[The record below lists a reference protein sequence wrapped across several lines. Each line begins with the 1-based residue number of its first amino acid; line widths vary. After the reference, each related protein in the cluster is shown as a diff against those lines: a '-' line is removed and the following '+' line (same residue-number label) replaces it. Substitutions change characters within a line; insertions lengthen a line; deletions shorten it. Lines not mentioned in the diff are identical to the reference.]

1 MRGRPLVLGAVLACA
16 LLASLR
22 LWPHA
27 PLQSVAPSSRVVLA
41 EHGELLRLT
50 LANDGQYRL
59 WIPLERMAPALVQA
73 IQLKEDRR
81 FHWHPGINPLALL
94 RAMQSTYSGGMR
106 QGGSTLTMQLARRIY
121 ELNTRQVPGKVQ
133 QLALALWL
141 EARYSK
147 HEILEA
153 YLNLAPMGGNIE
165 GAEAASRIYFGKP
178 AEQLSL
184 AEALALAV
192 IPQQPGRRARF
203 GDALEAAR
211 LRLLANWRENYPDD
225 PRNDGPLEL
234 PLQARTRAQLPFL
247 APHLSEQLL
256 QRYPQRELRT
266 TLNLPLQQLLER
278 LIEQYI
284 SEQRPQGVE
293 NAVALL
299 IDRRD
304 QSVKALV
311 GSADYASKS
320 IHGQVNGITSRR
332 SPGSTLKPF
341 LYGLAIDQ
349 GLIHP
354 MSVLKDAPSAYGYFQ
369 PENYDGRFVGPISAQ
384 DALVR
389 SRNIPAVTLAGQLH
403 APTLY
408 GLLKRSGVQGLRAE
422 SHYGLAL
429 TLGAG
434 EVTPEDLGRLY
445 LALGGDG
452 RLRQL
457 RYLLE
462 TPQGSG
468 EALLSP
474 QAAFLV
480 RDMLRHNPRP
490 DGLPQEGRGRQ
501 WRSAWKTGTSW
512 GFRDAWSSGLVGPYV
527 LVVWVG
533 NFDGRGNPAFVGVKT
548 AAPLFFRIADALPLA
563 LPNERDPMDKP
574 PAGVAR
580 IQVCQASG
588 DLPNRWCPQT
598 RKTWYIPGV
607 SPIKV
612 SDLHRPVQI
621 DSRTGRAVCGELD
634 PKYRHEEVY
643 EFWPSDLQRLFR
655 AAGLPRRPLP
665 KGARDCLASSVQVE
679 EGPRIRSPLQQ
690 VAYSLRL
697 SHPEDSIPLAATAA
711 GDARRLYWFA
721 EQSLVAQNA
730 PQDGSNWRP
739 PRSGD
744 YHLRVTDDRGRSSER
759 LVKVEFLP

>member
-1 MRGRPLVLGAVLACA
+1 MKRRPLLLGSLLAGV

-27 PLQSVAPSSRVVLA
+27 TLQAVAPSSRAVFA
-41 EHGELLRLT
+41 DRGELLRLT
-50 LANDGQYRL
+50 LADDGQYRL
-59 WIPLERMAPALVQA
+59 WVSLERMAPALVQA
-73 IQLKEDRR
+73 IQLKEDRY
-81 FHWHPGINPLALL
+81 FDWHPGINPLALA
-94 RAMQSTYSGGMR
+94 RAMRSTYSGEMR
-106 QGGSTLTMQLARRIY
+106 QGGSTLSMQLARRVY
-121 ELNTRQVPGKVQ
+121 QLNTRRIPGKLQ
-133 QLALALWL
+133 QMALALWL

-147 HEILEA
+147 HDLLEA

-165 GAEAASRIYFGKP
+165 GAEAASRIYFGKS

-203 GDALEAAR
+203 GPSLESAR
-211 LRLLANWRENYPDD
+211 LRLLAEWRENYPDD
-225 PRNDGPLEL
+225 ARNNGPLEL

-247 APHLSEQLL
+247 APHFSEQLL
-256 QRYPQRELRT
+256 QRYPQRELHT
-266 TLNLPLQQLLER
+266 TLDLQVQQLLER
-278 LIEQYI
+278 LISQFI
-284 SEQRPQGVE
+284 AEQRSQGVE

-311 GSADYASKS
+311 GSADYTSAA
-320 IHGQVNGITSRR
+320 IHGQVNGVTSRR

-384 DALVR
+384 DALIR

-408 GLLKRSGVQGLRAE
+408 GLLKRSGVKGLRAE
-422 SHYGLAL
+422 AHYGLAL

-434 EVTPEDLGRLY
+434 EVTPEELGRLY

-457 RYLLE
+457 RYLRE
-462 TPQGSG
+462 TPQGST

-490 DGLPQEGRGRQ
+490 DGLPPDSRGHQ

-563 LPNERDPMDKP
+563 LPQEREPKDKP
-574 PAGVAR
+574 PTGVVR
-580 IQVCQASG
+580 IEVCQASG
-588 DLPNRWCPQT
+588 ELPNRWCPQT

-612 SDLHRPVQI
+612 SNLHRLVQI
-621 DSRTGRAVCGELD
+621 DSRTGQAVCGDLD
-634 PKYRHEEVY
+634 PQYRREDVY

-665 KGARDCLASSVQVE
+665 KGARDCLAGSTQAE

-697 SHPEDSIPLAATAA
+697 SHPEDSIALSATAA
-711 GDARRLYWFA
+711 ADARRLYWFA

-730 PQDGSNWRP
+730 PQASSNWRP
-739 PRSGD
+739 ARAGE
-744 YHLRVTDDRGRSSER
+744 YHLQVTDDRGRSSER